1 MSCSDYCIVLFKYII
16 ATLEK
21 HRRALRHLNHYV
33 PQKDWMVM
41 KEQSLDV
48 ATARPS
54 WLWLYNYDIALQSI
68 MKYNRTW
75 FTLLSLSLSIWYTQ
89 YTTLMS
95 IPDYCLNWNMYIYMY
110 TNHRFAR
117 LVCPHVWMFALGS
130 CVGTG
135 AWILRQGQRRV
146 RFFTAGHSAPKG
158 WDAKRMCSLFLL

>member
-75 FTLLSLSLSIWYTQ
+75 FTLLSLSLYLIYTVYNIDEYTWLLSKLEHVYIHVHKPSICKVG
-89 YTTLMS
+89 L
-95 IPDYCLNWNMYIYMY
+95 PACLD
-110 TNHRFAR
+110 
-117 LVCPHVWMFALGS
+117 VCP
-130 CVGTG
+130 
-135 AWILRQGQRRV
+135 WILRRDRCLDPPPGSTSR
-146 RFFTAGHSAPKG
+146 P
-158 WDAKRMCSLFLL
+158 FLHCWALST